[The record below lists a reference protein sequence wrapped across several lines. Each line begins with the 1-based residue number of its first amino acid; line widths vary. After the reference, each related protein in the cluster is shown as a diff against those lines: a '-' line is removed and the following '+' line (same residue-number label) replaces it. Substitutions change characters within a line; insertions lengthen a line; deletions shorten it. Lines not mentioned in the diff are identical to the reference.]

1 MKGPAAFLC
10 VVLLTGCA
18 AGPDY
23 QATVPETSA
32 SFAAVDGT
40 GLRADIPDAEWWQEF
55 NDPTLNQLIEQA
67 AASNYDVRIAIANL
81 RASRALLQGG
91 RLELAPI
98 ITAEGSKRREKQSE
112 ALNIPQDY
120 SDDYYDAGFD
130 VSWEID
136 IFGRVR
142 RSVEAL
148 KADYES
154 EEAAWRDTLR
164 TVIGEVAR
172 TYVELRGVQYRFA
185 VAERNT
191 VNQEETYQ
199 LTLALLEGGRGTD
212 LDIARALAQLETT
225 RASLGPLQAAETEA
239 INRLAILVGGEA
251 AGLRAMLDTRQTLPH
266 PPELIAVD
274 DPASMLRRRPD
285 VRTAERQLAAAT
297 ARSGAAVADYF
308 PRVTLSGSGGWRS
321 TSLSELGDSSAERY
335 FFGPV
340 ISWAALDMGR
350 VRAQVAASD
359 ARADAALA
367 NWEKAVQTALRET
380 ESALNRYSRTRE
392 TAARL
397 RIAASASARAA
408 DLARLRY
415 RYGADSFLTVLDA
428 ERRLLEAEDLLAA
441 AETDTSLAAV
451 TVYKSLGG
459 GWEPFA
465 GAVR

>member
-1 MKGPAAFLC
+1 M
-10 VVLLTGCA
+10 LLAGLVAGCA

-23 QATVPETSA
+23 QATVPESTA
-32 SFAAVDGT
+32 TFAAADGA
-40 GLRADIPDAEWWQEF
+40 GLKPDIPDADWWRNF
-55 NDPTLNQLIEQA
+55 NDTALTALIEQA

-98 ITAEGSKRREKQSE
+98 ITAQGSVTREKQS
-112 ALNIPQDY
+112 AAVGIPYNFDT
-120 SDDYYDAGFD
+120 DYYDAGFD
-130 VSWEID
+130 ASWEID

-148 KADYES
+148 RADYQS
-154 EEAAWRDTLR
+154 EEAAWHDMLR
-164 TVIGEVAR
+164 SVVGEVAR
-172 TYVELRGVQYRFA
+172 TYVELRGVQYRLA

-191 VNQEETYQ
+191 VNQQETYQ

-225 RASLGPLQAAETEA
+225 RASIGPLQAAETEA
-239 INRLAILVGGEA
+239 INRLKVLVGAESAKLRELLA
-251 AGLRAMLDTRQTLPH
+251 AHADLPH

-285 VRTAERQLAAAT
+285 IRMVERQLATAT
-297 ARSGAAVADYF
+297 ARKGAAVADYF
-308 PRVTLSGSGGWRS
+308 PRVTFVGSAGRRA
-321 TSLSELGDSSAERY
+321 TSLSDLDDSSAERY
-335 FFGPV
+335 TFGPR
-340 ISWAALDMGR
+340 ISWAALDMSR

-359 ARADAALA
+359 ARTEAALA
-367 NWEKAVQTALRET
+367 NWEKTVQMALQET

-397 RIAASASARAA
+397 HIAASSSAQAA

-428 ERRLLEAEDLLAA
+428 ERRQLEAEDLLAA
-441 AETDTSLAAV
+441 AETNASLAAV
-451 TVYKSLGG
+451 AVYKSLGG
-459 GWEPFA
+459 GWESFVA
-465 GAVR
+465 AK

>member
-1 MKGPAAFLC
+1 MKGPAAFLSA
-10 VVLLTGCA
+10 LLLGGCA
-18 AGPDY
+18 VGPDY
-23 QATVPETSA
+23 KTTVPETPEQ
-32 SFAAVDGT
+32 FAAVDGT
-40 GLRADIPDAEWWQEF
+40 GLRREIPDAEWWREF
-55 NDPTLNQLIEQA
+55 ADPTLDALIEQA
-67 AASNYDVRIAIANL
+67 AASNYEVRIAIANL

-98 ITAEGSKRREKQSE
+98 ITAEGSKKREKQSE
-112 ALNIPQDY
+112 ALDIPQDF

-164 TVIGEVAR
+164 SVISEVAR

-191 VNQEETYQ
+191 ANQEETWQ

-225 RASLGPLQAAETEA
+225 RASIGPLQAAETEA
-239 INRLAILVGGEA
+239 INRLAILVGSESA
-251 AGLRAMLDTRQTLPH
+251 ELRAMLDVRQELPR

-274 DPASMLRRRPD
+274 DPAGMLRRRPD
-285 VRTAERQLAAAT
+285 IRAAERQLAAAT
-297 ARSGAAVADYF
+297 ARTGVAVADYF

-321 TSLSELGDSSAERY
+321 TSLSDLGDSSAERY

-350 VRAQVAASD
+350 VRAQVAAND
-359 ARADAALA
+359 ARSEAALA
-367 NWEKAVQTALRET
+367 NWERAVQTALRET

-392 TAARL
+392 TSARL
-397 RIAASASARAA
+397 RVAASASAKAA

-451 TVYKSLGG
+451 AVYKSLGG
-459 GWEPFA
+459 GWEPFVTA
-465 GAVR
+465 K

>member
-1 MKGPAAFLC
+1 MKFPAALLLA
-10 VVLLTGCA
+10 VLVSGCA

-23 QATVPETSA
+23 QATVPDTAA
-32 SFAAVDGT
+32 SFAAADGA
-40 GLRADIPDAEWWQEF
+40 GLKRDIPDADWWREF
-55 NDPTLNQLIEQA
+55 QDPTLTALIEQA

-81 RASRALLQGG
+81 RASRALLRGG

-98 ITAEGSKRREKQSE
+98 ITAQGGVIREKQSE
-112 ALNIPQDY
+112 AVGIPFNFD
-120 SDDYYDAGFD
+120 SDYYDAGFD

-136 IFGRVR
+136 VFGRVR

-164 TVIGEVAR
+164 SVVAEVAR
-172 TYVELRGVQYRFA
+172 SYVELRGVQYRLA

-225 RASLGPLQAAETEA
+225 RASIGPLQAAETDA
-239 INRLAILVGGEA
+239 INRLKVLAGGDSAE
-251 AGLRAMLDTRQTLPH
+251 LRVLLGSSAELPQ

-274 DPASMLRRRPD
+274 DPAGMLRRRPD
-285 VRTAERQLAAAT
+285 IRAVERQLAAAT
-297 ARSGAAVADYF
+297 ARTGEAVADYF
-308 PRVTLSGSGGWRS
+308 PRVTFSGSAGRRA
-321 TSLSELGDSSAERY
+321 TSMSDLDSSSAERY
-335 FFGPV
+335 TFGPR

-350 VRAQVAASD
+350 VRARVTAND
-359 ARADAALA
+359 ARTEAALA
-367 NWEKAVQTALRET
+367 NWEKTVQTALQET
-380 ESALNRYSRTRE
+380 EAALNRYSRTRE
-392 TAARL
+392 AAARL
-397 RIAASASARAA
+397 RIAANSSAQAA
-408 DLARLRY
+408 ELARLRY

-441 AETDTSLAAV
+441 AETGASLAAV

-459 GWEPFA
+459 GWEPFVTA
-465 GAVR
+465 E